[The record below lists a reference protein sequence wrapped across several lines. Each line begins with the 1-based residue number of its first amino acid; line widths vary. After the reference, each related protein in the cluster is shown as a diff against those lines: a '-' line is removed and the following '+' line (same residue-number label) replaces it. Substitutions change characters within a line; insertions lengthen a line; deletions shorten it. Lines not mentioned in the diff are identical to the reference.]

1 VIQTALSF
9 VLGFLVAAALA
20 LAVAPALMR
29 RAGELTRRR
38 IEASLPMSREEMQAE
53 VDAAR
58 AEHAMAVRRLEM
70 KTEAIKKKSAQDM
83 VEINRLRDEVRSL
96 EEQNDERDEAVAK
109 LEAERNDLGARLAER
124 EAEINSMEAK
134 LADVERQLAER
145 QGEVEELSR
154 HYEEASLTS
163 SSRQVELVG
172 REAEIERLNDTV
184 NLLRTQ
190 RKEVDRN
197 MREAMTERAQLEEA
211 VRVERKRSA
220 DFERK
225 LERMM
230 STLSS
235 REEKLDH
242 QEREIA
248 RLKQKLR
255 EGNGSGNGDTSLIA
269 KAEQEKER
277 LQLQV
282 ADLSLQLSS
291 LLSADGET
299 RPTQPAARKSEVERL
314 QSRLST
320 LMRENK
326 KLRAELAAASSS
338 SEGDEALRDRI
349 SSLAAEVVHLTAAL
363 EGPDSPIDKALSQPI
378 EAAEGERPQ
387 SLADRVK
394 SLRESSG
401 A

>member
-1 VIQTALSF
+1 MIQTVLSF
-9 VLGFLVAAALA
+9 ILGFLVAAALA
-20 LAVAPALMR
+20 LAVVPALMR

-38 IEASLPMSREEMQAE
+38 IEASLPMSREEMQAA

-58 AEHAMAVRRLEM
+58 AEHAMAMRRLEM
-70 KTEAIKKKSAQDM
+70 KAEAIRKKSVQDLI
-83 VEINRLRDEVRSL
+83 EINRLRDEVRSL
-96 EEQNDERDEAVAK
+96 QEQNDERDEAVAR
-109 LEAERNDLGARLAER
+109 LEAERNELGGRLAER
-124 EAEINSMEAK
+124 EAEISSVTAK
-134 LADVERQLAER
+134 LADVQRQLVERQR
-145 QGEVEELSR
+145 EVEEVSR
-154 HYEEASLTS
+154 RCEEASLTS
-163 SSRQVELVG
+163 STLQVELVG
-172 REAEIERLNDTV
+172 REAEIERLNDTI

-190 RKEVDRN
+190 RKEVDRQ
-197 MREAMTERAQLEEA
+197 MRETMAEKAQLEEA

-255 EGNGSGNGDTSLIA
+255 EGNGSAGEDSIRSA
-269 KAEQEKER
+269 EAEQEKER

-282 ADLSLQLSS
+282 ADLSLQLAS
-291 LLSADGET
+291 LLSAQDKTGSN
-299 RPTQPAARKSEVERL
+299 PPAARKSEIERL

-326 KLRAELAAASSS
+326 KLRAELAAASST
-338 SEGDEALRDRI
+338 SEGDEVLRERI
-349 SSLAAEVVHLTAAL
+349 SGLAAEVVNLTATL
-363 EGPDSPIDKALSQPI
+363 EGPDSPIEKALAQPV
-378 EAAEGERPQ
+378 EAADGERPQ
-387 SLADRVK
+387 GLAERVK
-394 SLRESSG
+394 ALRENSG
-401 A
+401 T

>member
-1 VIQTALSF
+1 MIQTALSF